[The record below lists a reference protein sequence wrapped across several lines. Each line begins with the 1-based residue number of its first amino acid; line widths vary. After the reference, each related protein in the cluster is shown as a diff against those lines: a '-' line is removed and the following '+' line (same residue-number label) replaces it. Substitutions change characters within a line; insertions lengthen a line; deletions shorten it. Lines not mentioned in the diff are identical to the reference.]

1 MTRASEGGAQDSAAH
16 YAAVA
21 EANAQ
26 KRTRPRVG
34 IGRSPSPPPLLSMVS
49 VITADTPVNASSV
62 HSTAISP
69 ELARTIEAG
78 SSRPC
83 RPRAGASVATTTLGA
98 GQIPSSVLIN
108 APLALTLSRHPRH
121 LQPLSRD
128 CIHLSR
134 TGMLV
139 ESRCPQRCSIDLS
152 FEPSRCLCCV
162 RLGHAAIR
170 NSPYAAVHGDPA
182 KDPAQRFRPRRLR
195 LADTLS
201 RAAGR
206 KYGNMVS

>member
-1 MTRASEGGAQDSAAH
+1 MARDRRSAPRSNRRLGLAAF
-16 YAAVA
+16 YAGVA

-34 IGRSPSPPPLLSMVS
+34 IGRSPSPPPLFSMVS
-49 VITADTPVNASSV
+49 VITADTPVDANSI
-62 HSTAISP
+62 HSTDISP

-78 SSRPC
+78 NSRPC
-83 RPRAGASVATTTLGA
+83 RPRAGASVSTTTWGA
-98 GQIPSSVLIN
+98 GRIPSSVLIN
-108 APLALTLSRHPRH
+108 APLALTLSRQPRH

-152 FEPSRCLCCV
+152 LEPCV
-162 RLGHAAIR
+162 I
-170 NSPYAAVHGDPA
+170 YAASDSATPPSVIVRTPHP
-182 KDPAQRFRPRRLR
+182 
-195 LADTLS
+195 TC
-201 RAAGR
+201 
-206 KYGNMVS
+206 